1 MSVGVGKAEHE
12 TKVRDKQ
19 LRAAEEIEPHAEA
32 RLSRLAI
39 EHACVVD
46 PASGGVGLAAALVG
60 DWAARG
66 EAAYGAVDV
75 EAATSQVLYLVVS

>member
-1 MSVGVGKAEHE
+1 MSVGVGKAEHG
-12 TKVRDKQ
+12 TKVRDTQ
-19 LRAAEEIEPHAEA
+19 LHAAEEIEPCAGA

-39 EHACVVD
+39 ERACVVD
-46 PASGGVGLAAALVG
+46 PASGGVDLAAALVG